1 MYNKV
6 KNIISSNHNVIL
18 LGSTAS
24 ATSVNT
30 TAHDTILNG
39 GTHESLVK
47 LSVKTVWLYV
57 LTYIGI
63 GLDYYIYANLLRIY
77 IHRTMCYYNF
87 YLEAKKI

>member
-24 ATSVNT
+24 ATSVNRT
-30 TAHDTILNG
+30 VHNTILNG

-47 LSVKTVWLYV
+47 LSVKTV
-57 LTYIGI
+57 
-63 GLDYYIYANLLRIY
+63 
-77 IHRTMCYYNF
+77 
-87 YLEAKKI
+87 